1 MSLFAGDIIK
11 PAELVPARTQA
22 QLLKECQDNA
32 RFWQWMFWGF
42 IIALGVI
49 FFIWFLIWIFR
60 RSKQQEKQPA
70 GWFRGGPYPT

>member
-32 RFWQWMFWGF
+32 SFWKWMFWGF

-49 FFIWFLIWIFR
+49 LLIVIIIAVSK
-60 RSKQQEKQPA
+60 RSKSNQAQ
-70 GWFRGGPYPT
+70 GGYTGPQFVRA